1 MPKNNSEP
9 EPERQKSKPKKI
21 PEMPKNNPE
30 PERQKSKPEV
40 HFNENLDKFGDQYC
54 PFCDNEPDMNLKEHG
69 KTCSNYLETVSQN
82 ICPFCATQIDECY
95 IEQHREFRSEMGK
108 TEERKFKKNTN
119 KAELTKINWKGR
131 RPIQLAFKLAENVK
145 INEEAKKAENE
156 KNARNSH
163 DSAKLNKPEVEPEKP
178 ILTIENLE
186 KFEPPQSTK
195 IQEKKL
201 KKKAKKTLKAQK
213 AVNAEKVAEDEKAKI
228 AEKAK
233 TAAKAKR
240 AEKVNKGQSGQAGQQ
255 NELMLNVEH
264 HFMDNGKLVKKVSS
278 SLDQRNTY
286 QPKVGWPLLDCQ
298 NLTPSNSPNFY
309 SFFYSF

>member
-1 MPKNNSEP
+1 MPKNNP
-9 EPERQKSKPKKI
+9 E
-21 PEMPKNNPE
+21 PE

-54 PFCDNEPDMNLKEHG
+54 PFCDNETDMNLKEHG

-95 IEQHREFRSEMGK
+95 IEQHGEYRSKMGK
-108 TEERKFKKNTN
+108 TEEKKFKKNTN
-119 KAELTKINWKGR
+119 KAEFTKIIWKGR

-145 INEEAKKAENE
+145 INEEAEEAKKAENE

-163 DSAKLNKPEVEPEKP
+163 DSAKLNKPEVEPEIP

-186 KFEPPQSTK
+186 KLEPIQSTK

-201 KKKAKKTLKAQK
+201 KKKAKKALK
-213 AVNAEKVAEDEKAKI
+213 AVNAEKVAEDERAKI

-233 TAAKAKR
+233 R
-240 AEKVNKGQSGQAGQQ
+240 AEQVNKGQSGQAGQQ

-286 QPKVGWPLLDCQ
+286 QTEVG
-298 NLTPSNSPNFY
+298 
-309 SFFYSF
+309 

>member
-1 MPKNNSEP
+1 MPKNNP
-9 EPERQKSKPKKI
+9 E
-21 PEMPKNNPE
+21 PE

-54 PFCDNEPDMNLKEHG
+54 PFCDSETDMNLKEHG

-95 IEQHREFRSEMGK
+95 IEQHGEYRSKMGK
-108 TEERKFKKNTN
+108 TEEKKCKKNTN
-119 KAELTKINWKGR
+119 KAEFTKIIWKGR

-145 INEEAKKAENE
+145 INKEAEEAKKAENE

-163 DSAKLNKPEVEPEKP
+163 DSAKLNKPEVEPEIP

-186 KFEPPQSTK
+186 KLEPIQSTK

-201 KKKAKKTLKAQK
+201 KKKAKKALK

-255 NELMLNVEH
+255 NEFMLNVEH

-286 QPKVGWPLLDCQ
+286 QTEVG
-298 NLTPSNSPNFY
+298 
-309 SFFYSF
+309 